1 MKKHY
6 RKENDCLNCGT
17 VLEGKFCHNCG
28 QENLQIK
35 ESFGHMMN
43 HAISDYFHF
52 DHQFFHTLKPL
63 VFKPGYLTNEYMS
76 GKRAQYLHPVKMYI
90 FISLVYFV
98 LLFQSSHEKVENKP
112 VAPSKP
118 VAGKLSTDIKNQDG
132 KNGNSAEKQEIFSG
146 KDTTYEQYLAEQQ
159 KLPANKRDGIL
170 RMQVRKG
177 VIMVAAKAKA
187 DSVNQ
192 QIAKNPNL
200 SAAQKKQLQQKV
212 TSYAGGLVKVSED
225 GEPDTALQRH
235 GLFSTKDTSYD
246 QYLAEQQ
253 KMPISKRDGFLKMQ
267 IHKRVIIYNHK
278 YGSRAKDV
286 FFEEFRHNIPKMMF
300 LMLPLFALILK
311 ITFSKSGK
319 FYVEHLIYT
328 FHLHCFLFIFL
339 TFTMLLELIIPI
351 DWFADW
357 ITLISTLY
365 IIWYIFRS
373 LRVVY
378 NRGVFRTITKMIGMS
393 VMYWVIFIF
402 CVMLVLVVTAL
413 LAG

>member
-52 DHQFFHTLKPL
+52 DQQFFHTLKPL
-63 VFKPGYLTNEYMS
+63 LIKPGYLTNEYMA
-76 GKRAQYLHPVKMYI
+76 GRRAQYLHPVKMYI

-98 LLFQSSHEKVENKP
+98 LLFQNAHEKVTVKPLNPAKP
-112 VAPSKP
+112 VATR
-118 VAGKLSTDIKNQDG
+118 L
-132 KNGNSAEKQEIFSG
+132 
-146 KDTTYEQYLAEQQ
+146 
-159 KLPANKRDGIL
+159 
-170 RMQVRKG
+170 
-177 VIMVAAKAKA
+177 KA

-200 SAAQKKQLQQKV
+200 SAAQKKQIQQQV
-212 TSYAGGLVKVSED
+212 TSYAGGIVKVTHTD
-225 GEPDTALQRH
+225 DTDTAELRH
-235 GLFSTKDTSYD
+235 GLFATKDTSYE

-253 KMPISKRDGFLKMQ
+253 KLPANKRDGFLKMQ
-267 IHKRVIIYNHK
+267 IHKRVIVYNHK
-278 YGSRAKDV
+278 YGSRAKEV
-286 FFEEFRHNIPKMMF
+286 FFEEVKHNIPKMMF

-311 ITFSKSGK
+311 ITFFKNRK

-339 TFTMLLELIIPI
+339 TFIMLLELIIPTDWSII
-351 DWFADW
+351 DWINLVSTAY
-357 ITLISTLY
+357 IT
-365 IIWYIFRS
+365 WYIFRS

-378 NRGVFRTITKMIGMS
+378 NRSVFRTITKMIGMFI
-393 VMYWVIFIF
+393 MYWFVFTF
-402 CVMLVLVVTAL
+402 SVVVVLCITAL
-413 LAG
+413 LAA